1 MRRMAW
7 TVGAFGAFGV
17 IGVMTAVLGAQAP
30 RVATEAPAGNP
41 AIYRDGWIDLNKNGT
56 KDVYEDPSAG
66 LEARLDQLIAQ
77 MTVEE
82 KTCQLATLYG
92 FNRVLKDPLPTAA
105 WKTEVWKDGIGNID
119 EHANGVRGA
128 GKEFATPPSRHAEVI
143 NTVQRFF
150 VEDTRLGIPVDFT
163 NEGIRGLCNWGA
175 TSFPAQIGQGC
186 TWDAPLIREIGRV
199 EGKEGRALGFTN
211 VYAPILDLARDP
223 RWGRVVETY
232 GEDPF
237 LASTLGVEMV
247 KGLQEQDVTS
257 TVKHF
262 AIYSVPKGGRD
273 GEARTDP
280 HETRSEI
287 EQVLLAPFR
296 AAFVKGGALG
306 TMASY
311 NDYDGVPVEASP
323 AFLIDR
329 LRGEYGFKGY
339 VVSDSDA
346 VKFIW
351 SKHRVATDYKD
362 AVRLA
367 INGGLNVRTEFNSP
381 ANYILP
387 LRELVREGAV
397 TRATLDSRVR
407 DVLRVKFIRGLFD
420 RPYVANPAEA
430 DRIVKGPAHVALAVR
445 ASRES
450 LVLLKNDAK
459 TLPLGKDLGSV
470 LVVGPNASSTSYA
483 NNRYGPYD
491 PPTVSVLDSIRKIV
505 SPKTRVTYALG
516 ADFTDPGWPETE
528 IMPEPPT
535 AAEQKLLD
543 EALALAA
550 TADAIVVA
558 VGESDLM
565 VGESR
570 SRTSLD
576 LPARQL
582 ELVQAMVASKKPVVV
597 VLINGRA
604 LTVNWVA
611 KHVPAVIEAMFPGE
625 FGGQAIAEA
634 LFGDY
639 NPGGKLPF
647 TVPKSVGQVPFN
659 FPSKPGAQADELK
672 GGPNDKPTLVNGALY
687 SFGHGLSYTT
697 FTYANLQISP
707 AAQDVGGTIRVS
719 VDVTNSGPVA
729 GDEVVQLYLQ
739 DVLSSV
745 TTYDQVL
752 RGFQR
757 VPLKPGETRT
767 VTFTLGAEDMQ
778 LFDARQRWVVEPGPF
793 EIQIGSSSTDIRLK
807 GRFEIRAR

>member
-280 HETRSEI
+280 HETRSGSCWPRS
-287 EQVLLAPFR
+287 A
-296 AAFVKGGALG
+296 
-306 TMASY
+306 
-311 NDYDGVPVEASP
+311 
-323 AFLIDR
+323 
-329 LRGEYGFKGY
+329 
-339 VVSDSDA
+339 
-346 VKFIW
+346 
-351 SKHRVATDYKD
+351 
-362 AVRLA
+362 
-367 INGGLNVRTEFNSP
+367 
-381 ANYILP
+381 
-387 LRELVREGAV
+387 
-397 TRATLDSRVR
+397 
-407 DVLRVKFIRGLFD
+407 
-420 RPYVANPAEA
+420 RP
-430 DRIVKGPAHVALAVR
+430 
-445 ASRES
+445 S
-450 LVLLKNDAK
+450 
-459 TLPLGKDLGSV
+459 
-470 LVVGPNASSTSYA
+470 
-483 NNRYGPYD
+483 
-491 PPTVSVLDSIRKIV
+491 
-505 SPKTRVTYALG
+505 
-516 ADFTDPGWPETE
+516 
-528 IMPEPPT
+528 
-535 AAEQKLLD
+535 
-543 EALALAA
+543 
-550 TADAIVVA
+550 
-558 VGESDLM
+558 
-565 VGESR
+565 
-570 SRTSLD
+570 
-576 LPARQL
+576 
-582 ELVQAMVASKKPVVV
+582 
-597 VLINGRA
+597 
-604 LTVNWVA
+604 
-611 KHVPAVIEAMFPGE
+611 
-625 FGGQAIAEA
+625 
-634 LFGDY
+634 
-639 NPGGKLPF
+639 
-647 TVPKSVGQVPFN
+647 
-659 FPSKPGAQADELK
+659 
-672 GGPNDKPTLVNGALY
+672 
-687 SFGHGLSYTT
+687 
-697 FTYANLQISP
+697 
-707 AAQDVGGTIRVS
+707 
-719 VDVTNSGPVA
+719 
-729 GDEVVQLYLQ
+729 
-739 DVLSSV
+739 
-745 TTYDQVL
+745 
-752 RGFQR
+752 
-757 VPLKPGETRT
+757 
-767 VTFTLGAEDMQ
+767 
-778 LFDARQRWVVEPGPF
+778 
-793 EIQIGSSSTDIRLK
+793 
-807 GRFEIRAR
+807 

>member
-1 MRRMAW
+1 
-7 TVGAFGAFGV
+7 
-17 IGVMTAVLGAQAP
+17 
-30 RVATEAPAGNP
+30 
-41 AIYRDGWIDLNKNGT
+41 
-56 KDVYEDPSAG
+56 
-66 LEARLDQLIAQ
+66 
-77 MTVEE
+77 
-82 KTCQLATLYG
+82 
-92 FNRVLKDPLPTAA
+92 
-105 WKTEVWKDGIGNID
+105 
-119 EHANGVRGA
+119 
-128 GKEFATPPSRHAEVI
+128 
-143 NTVQRFF
+143 
-150 VEDTRLGIPVDFT
+150 
-163 NEGIRGLCNWGA
+163 
-175 TSFPAQIGQGC
+175 
-186 TWDAPLIREIGRV
+186 
-199 EGKEGRALGFTN
+199 
-211 VYAPILDLARDP
+211 
-223 RWGRVVETY
+223 
-232 GEDPF
+232 
-237 LASTLGVEMV
+237 
-247 KGLQEQDVTS
+247 
-257 TVKHF
+257 
-262 AIYSVPKGGRD
+262 
-273 GEARTDP
+273 
-280 HETRSEI
+280 
-287 EQVLLAPFR
+287 
-296 AAFVKGGALG
+296 
-306 TMASY
+306 
-311 NDYDGVPVEASP
+311 
-323 AFLIDR
+323 
-329 LRGEYGFKGY
+329 
-339 VVSDSDA
+339 
-346 VKFIW
+346 
-351 SKHRVATDYKD
+351 
-362 AVRLA
+362 
-367 INGGLNVRTEFNSP
+367 
-381 ANYILP
+381 
-387 LRELVREGAV
+387 V